1 MKKIIGQVTYEEKE
15 QISSLFEKKV
25 ALENM
30 LLMDIKEI
38 QNKVILDLHQINEKM
53 QNWWYKMGLKYQ
65 WTVEENAQWEI
76 DFNTREIVLSKE
88 KDV

>member
-76 DFNTREIVLSKE
+76 LYKI
-88 KDV
+88 